1 MNQPLHPF
9 TTFVNPADL
18 QNNCEFQEGDFFPQ
32 FDYQTS
38 LQPDAGFQNYHDR
51 QSRSQDSAV
60 DLTTFQANYSGIKQ
74 EDDFSNFL
82 DTSYSPPASNT
93 PSPPGNDT
101 VFSTANSPGDFR
113 GHFRD
118 QSQTSSPETSN
129 ESMNNDMWPAITIPQ
144 TTEPAKIS
152 IHLDKTKTR
161 AETQIKTLVTM
172 DPLPAHY
179 QWIRFPRH
187 TLSKSKQLAAEEEIE
202 TNEKKDSTVRLQLTL
217 VLATA
222 VEKPEGLERA
232 YRRARGAEPTPQR
245 KRETAVT
252 EIDKSDPAHPQN
264 GGAVMICEGCKEREA
279 KRYNRKKK
287 RNADEEKEWNSYEDQ
302 RIIMINEKEF
312 KRWQDADEDR
322 DYSSEAKKVEFVMRI
337 TCYCRHQEDKSPVG
351 YRVIFTFTDT
361 NENVLAQ
368 EISDIIQITDDHKNK
383 DNPVDAI
390 APLIISTGQQDPVPS
405 QFNVPMYDYSPTVY
419 SAGYSL
425 PSTPVVSQTPGLP
438 QSQSMFFPREAQYP
452 RMVNHAMSSQAGMAF
467 SSNIAAPTPVPQYA
481 THQRGQSYFMP
492 TMMSPKAEQLSQTGY
507 PLQRP
512 QSLDSFSQWNY
523 QFSPQAA
530 YPQPHVFAS
539 QPPSRAT
546 SRPASPTWG
555 DGRGAKKLR
564 SGGGFELYDYDEE

>member
-1 MNQPLHPF
+1 MDQPLHDF

-18 QNNCEFQEGDFFPQ
+18 QNNGDFHDTDFFPQ
-32 FDYQTS
+32 FAYQTS
-38 LQPDAGFQNYHDR
+38 LQADAVLPAFHDR
-51 QSRSQDSAV
+51 TSRSQDSAV
-60 DLTTFQANYSGIKQ
+60 DLTTFQASYQSIKQ
-74 EDDFSNFL
+74 DVDFSNFL
-82 DTSYSPPASNT
+82 DTSYSPPASST
-93 PSPPGNDT
+93 PSPPGNDA
-101 VFSTANSPGDFR
+101 VFSTANSPRDYR

-129 ESMNNDMWPAITIPQ
+129 DSMNNDLWPAIAIPQ
-144 TTEPAKIS
+144 STDPVKVA

-161 AETQIKTLVTM
+161 AETQIKTQITM
-172 DPLPAHY
+172 HPLPAHY
-179 QWIRFPRH
+179 QWVRFPRH
-187 TLSKSKQLAAEEEIE
+187 TLSKSKQLATEEEAEI
-202 TNEKKDSTVRLQLTL
+202 NESKDSTVRLQLTL

-222 VEKPEGLERA
+222 VEKPDGLERA

-322 DYSSEAKKVEFVMRI
+322 DHPTDAKKVEFVMRI

-351 YRVIFTFTDT
+351 YRVVFTFTDKSD
-361 NENVLAQ
+361 NVLAQ

-383 DNPVDAI
+383 ESPAETMG
-390 APLIISTGQQDPVPS
+390 PLLIPTGPQDPVPS
-405 QFNVPMYDYSPTVY
+405 QYNVPMYDYSPTVY
-419 SAGYSL
+419 TGFSL
-425 PSTPVVSQTPGLP
+425 PSTPVVSQTPGIP
-438 QSQSMFFPREAQYP
+438 HSQSMFFPREAQYP
-452 RMVNHAMSSQAGMAF
+452 RMVNHVVTSQAGMSFNA
-467 SSNIAAPTPVPQYA
+467 NVPAPAPAPQYP

-492 TMMSPKAEQLSQTGY
+492 TMLSPKAEQMAQSGF

-512 QSLDSFSQWNY
+512 QSLDSFSQWNF
-523 QFSPQAA
+523 QFPHQAS
-530 YPQPHVFAS
+530 YTQPHVFAS
-539 QPPSRAT
+539 QPPSRAP

-555 DGRGAKKLR
+555 DGRGAKKMR
-564 SGGGFELYDYDEE
+564 GPGGFELYDYDEE